1 MVGAVELTLLKRL
14 KTYIYQN
21 ALQSNKPSRWWM
33 TYCKLGGAWFWL
45 GVRFETGNSK
55 AVNKYQIISHDN

>member
-21 ALQSNKPSRWWM
+21 ALQSNKPSR
-33 TYCKLGGAWFWL
+33 
-45 GVRFETGNSK
+45 
-55 AVNKYQIISHDN
+55 